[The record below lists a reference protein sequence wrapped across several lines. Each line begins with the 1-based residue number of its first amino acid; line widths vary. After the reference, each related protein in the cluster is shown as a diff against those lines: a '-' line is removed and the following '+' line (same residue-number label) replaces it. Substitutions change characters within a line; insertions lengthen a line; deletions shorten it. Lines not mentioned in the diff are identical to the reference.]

1 MGTLT
6 TITDSDELLKLHEEA
21 LYNSLSPKQIQAIR
35 ARKRCEEEIAVC
47 KQMLRQWG
55 MLQNCFSNSLEIKV
69 TRRGDND
76 DESSRRDVVLC
87 CASALDGLRRTI
99 DATTLLESYLGM
111 IDTSSSDD
119 EEEEQDQQSA
129 PRRRQRIHDDIP
141 SMLAL
146 AKLYFKVQE
155 NQKSLDLCTSV
166 QNYIRQQQVRSKS
179 SIFSADASVTTDK
192 DDMFCCSLE
201 DVSDA
206 FHLAGWVFIHA
217 DDHTSAYRIWSA
229 GSVLS
234 PTCSVL
240 KTQTRKRRCW
250 DDATPDDEED
260 SISDKGCGMT
270 SFDASSDF
278 DAFSVPLHL
287 RSKCPALALFDKDTQ
302 QHQLVFRTKEPILS
316 SDECARVL
324 RQVQLFHSEH
334 PRNGKWSTV
343 RHSSVKTTDVAV
355 EDIPSLRPWLRS
367 FLAERLYPMLRCAYP
382 KLADGSDLGKKGE
395 RMRVHDAFIVRY
407 DAECDMSLSLPEHSD
422 TSVISFTVPLNQQ
435 GQDFEGGG
443 TWFESISIAEEQ
455 EQEEV
460 LVPTHTGAVLNADRG
475 QAVAFAGPLRHAGY
489 PVTKGCR
496 IILVLFLYAEDFA
509 YGKFLKAH
517 VEEHGQCCNTFGNN
531 TTHGSNNPAKENDNG
546 RLRQQEHGS
555 ASSDD
560 DDGLSAEDAVL
571 PSGDRPGGFVVY
583 NQTVELVSML
593 NRGAASVLDC

>member
-1 MGTLT
+1 MRTIT
-6 TITDSDELLKLHEEA
+6 TITDGDELLKLHEEA

-55 MLQNCFSNSLEIKV
+55 MLRNCFNSLEIKV

-87 CASALDGLRRTI
+87 CASALDGLRRTM
-99 DATTLLESYLGM
+99 DATTLLESYLG
-111 IDTSSSDD
+111 IEDLSDSD

-129 PRRRQRIHDDIP
+129 PQRRQRIHDDIP

-155 NQKSLDLCTSV
+155 NPKSMDLCISV
-166 QNYIRQQQVRSKS
+166 HNYIRQQVRSKS
-179 SIFSADASVTTDK
+179 SSFSADACVTNK
-192 DDMFCCSLE
+192 DDLLCCSLE

-206 FHLAGWVFIHA
+206 FHLAGWVCIHA
-217 DDHTSAYRIWSA
+217 DDHTAAYRIWSA

-240 KTQTRKRRCW
+240 ETQTRKRRCW

-260 SISDKGCGMT
+260 SISEKGCGMMP
-270 SFDASSDF
+270 FDISSDF

-302 QHQLVFRTKEPILS
+302 QHRLVFRTKDPILS

-343 RHSSVKTTDVAV
+343 RHASVKTTDVAV

-367 FLAERLYPMLRCAYP
+367 FLAERLYPMLRCAFP
-382 KLADGSDLGKKGE
+382 KLADGSDLGEKGE

-422 TSVISFTVPLNQQ
+422 TSVISFTIPLNQR

-443 TWFESISIAEEQ
+443 TWFESIAEEQ
-455 EQEEV
+455 DDDSVQDDEE
-460 LVPTHTGAVLNADRG
+460 VPTHTGAVINADRG

-517 VEEHGQCCNTFGNN
+517 NN
-531 TTHGSNNPAKENDNG
+531 HAKENNNE
-546 RLRQQEHGS
+546 RLQQRQQGY
-555 ASSDD
+555 
-560 DDGLSAEDAVL
+560 DDGLSAEHAIL

-593 NRGAASVLDC
+593 NRGVASVLDC